1 MNARRGLD
9 DQIKD
14 LSQKLNSEQNQVKEL
29 KMKAMASGGSVYV
42 EEGDKDDVPIMT
54 QNVFKSK
61 AISEK
66 ELNELHKMVN
76 DFKGQKE

>member
-1 MNARRGLD
+1 MNSRRTLD

-14 LSQKLNSEQNQVKEL
+14 LSQKLKREQDQVKEL
-29 KMKAMASGGSVYV
+29 KMKAMANGGSVLV

-61 AISEK
+61 AISQK
-66 ELNELHKMVN
+66 ELEDLHNLV
-76 DFKGQKE
+76 KEFQA